1 MPRTGR
7 QPSCLQSENL
17 TERVVVLK
25 TITEVNEKRK
35 EDSERLSKEM
45 KECEQRLSARIEK
58 VSAEMKEGEQRL
70 SARIEEDEQRL
81 SARIVCPD
89 RGSEGRLQ
97 GVSTKLDVVTNRLFP
112 LYLFVAVFAT
122 ASGMANVKNFAD
134 LLK

>member
-45 KECEQRLSARIEK
+45 KEC
-58 VSAEMKEGEQRL
+58 EQRL